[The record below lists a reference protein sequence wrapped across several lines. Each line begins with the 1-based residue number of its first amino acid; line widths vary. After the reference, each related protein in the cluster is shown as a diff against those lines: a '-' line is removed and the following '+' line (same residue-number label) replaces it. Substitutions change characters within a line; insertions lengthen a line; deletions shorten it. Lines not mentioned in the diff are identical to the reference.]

1 MWAKPQHNATVT
13 IRIMAIT
20 IAGLLPNGRML
31 LHFCNTNC
39 KADPR
44 LSKTAHFSLS
54 YFRRTAG
61 QAGLRDHRSAGAGAH
76 SPSRP
81 GPESSTLRATLPTP
95 SEEDEMNVRQ
105 ISRGLEKARR

>member
-1 MWAKPQHNATVT
+1 
-13 IRIMAIT
+13 
-20 IAGLLPNGRML
+20 ML

-39 KADPR
+39 KTDPR

-54 YFRRTAG
+54 YFRRTADKPVCVIIG
-61 QAGLRDHRSAGAGAH
+61 RLVLPRTALQDPDQR
-76 SPSRP
+76 
-81 GPESSTLRATLPTP
+81 SSTLRATLPTP